1 MRDGLC
7 EETKYS
13 LLPPIG
19 ALLSPEW
26 VAPVEPCPISEMK
39 CYVDTSVLR
48 GPRHAGTEAA
58 LGQSPLAVFSFPP
71 IFPESGET
79 PSTHLGNC
87 KTDYCLGI
95 RWNKSQF

>member
-7 EETKYS
+7 EETKHS

-26 VAPVEPCPISEMK
+26 VAPVEPCPTSEMK

-48 GPRHAGTEAA
+48 VPDTQEQKQLLA
-58 LGQSPLAVFSFPP
+58 SP
-71 IFPESGET
+71 
-79 PSTHLGNC
+79 H
-87 KTDYCLGI
+87 
-95 RWNKSQF
+95 